1 MNNDIT
7 VSTLNE
13 VCLKENKSIISGPFG
28 SNISSK
34 FFVETGIPV
43 IRGNNLTIGKEM
55 FIDSGDRKSTRLN
68 SSHFH

>member
-1 MNNDIT
+1 MNNEIT

-34 FFVETGIPV
+34 FFVATGIPV
-43 IRGNNLTIGKEM
+43 MRGNNLTIGKEM
-55 FIDSGDRKSTRLN
+55 FIDSGFVYILSLI
-68 SSHFH
+68 HI